1 MIHEEVLARAAY
13 WLYTP
18 VPTALVLKVKGVDTE
33 GSLTWND
40 IGYYTAMGLWAQKDG
55 RITLSR
61 TKMASRLGIDRK
73 TLYRSLERLYEAGG
87 LRWEETVDRSG
98 TPVRNVVLLNHKE
111 MQNDSSEQQS
121 DSYPDELLAAEANP
135 AEEGVPAAGQGG
147 GAKMPQGRGKIA
159 PGGGAKMPLR
169 NNKKEEQKEDQETA
183 TACADAVALAKESS
197 ATSKDNEKAKRKKR
211 SRRKKAT
218 RSLPDVSRKRTVIEA
233 AVETVEPPGKT
244 SRRGKSGGGNK
255 THPRNPAIDRLWTVW
270 ATEIKARNPMFA
282 VPAPSPKFLGQLRHL
297 FKQFGEETSEK
308 IIQVAIWDWKP
319 IQETIQVWKTK
330 DVPFPEPGD
339 ILFIATQLA
348 GSIGKGVYSSTHR
361 VSEYHKRFIAKTD
374 ELTAASKVNGKSL
387 AQQMREKYRP
397 RR

>member
-1 MIHEEVLARAAY
+1 
-13 WLYTP
+13 
-18 VPTALVLKVKGVDTE
+18 
-33 GSLTWND
+33 
-40 IGYYTAMGLWAQKDG
+40 
-55 RITLSR
+55 
-61 TKMASRLGIDRK
+61 
-73 TLYRSLERLYEAGG
+73 
-87 LRWEETVDRSG
+87 
-98 TPVRNVVLLNHKE
+98 
-111 MQNDSSEQQS
+111 
-121 DSYPDELLAAEANP
+121 
-135 AEEGVPAAGQGG
+135 
-147 GAKMPQGRGKIA
+147 
-159 PGGGAKMPLR
+159 
-169 NNKKEEQKEDQETA
+169 
-183 TACADAVALAKESS
+183 
-197 ATSKDNEKAKRKKR
+197 
-211 SRRKKAT
+211 
-218 RSLPDVSRKRTVIEA
+218 VIEA